1 MQAGPLPGPQTQ
13 MSTGRLGVTPA
24 NASTQIML
32 ASMVGWFIGAWVW
45 VVSRGFSLV
54 KEGFF
59 GTIASPPG
67 VFDSLPGAEITQTP
81 NNEETRN
88 QAPV

>member
-1 MQAGPLPGPQTQ
+1 MRGF
-13 MSTGRLGVTPA
+13 
-24 NASTQIML
+24 
-32 ASMVGWFIGAWVW
+32 GWVA
-45 VVSRGFSLV
+45 RGFSLV

-81 NNEETRN
+81 NNEETWN
-88 QAPV
+88 QAPA